1 MREEEFID
9 ILKRELMPALGCTEP
24 IAIAYASAKARAVLG
39 RLPDMV
45 SIKVSSNILKNAMG
59 VGIPGTHMVGLE
71 IAAALGVI
79 GGDSEAILEVLHKI
93 TKADIQNAKDYVKD
107 HVKVSLKDTEKKLY
121 IEVEARTS
129 DDSAQVIIEDS
140 HTNITRIQHG
150 AFTIFEKSHCRD
162 IGETGHGNSSISV
175 EEIYHFIENVNAEKL
190 GFLKETISLNW
201 DIAQE
206 GISGEY
212 GLSVGRS
219 IYESQISGGQE
230 YRPNTQEYA
239 AALTAAAADARMA
252 GCKLPVMT
260 VCGSG
265 NQGITATVPVIAV
278 ARKEKYSEE
287 LLYKA
292 VALSCLITTHVKK
305 YIGKL
310 SPLCGCGMGSSIGVC
325 CALIYMRGG
334 TLEQIKSGIKNMI
347 ADVSGIICDGA
358 KSGCAL
364 KIATVVS
371 SAFQCAVLALR
382 NSSAGEL
389 DGIVSDNVETTIRN
403 LGELGN
409 KGMCN
414 TDKVILNMMV
424 CK

>member
-1 MREEEFID
+1 
-9 ILKRELMPALGCTEP
+9 
-24 IAIAYASAKARAVLG
+24 
-39 RLPDMV
+39 
-45 SIKVSSNILKNAMG
+45 
-59 VGIPGTHMVGLE
+59 MVGLE

-121 IEVEARTS
+121 IEVEVRTS

-325 CALIYMRGG
+325 CALI
-334 TLEQIKSGIKNMI
+334 
-347 ADVSGIICDGA
+347 ICGVELLSRLKA
-358 KSGCAL
+358 VL
-364 KIATVVS
+364 KI
-371 SAFQCAVLALR
+371 
-382 NSSAGEL
+382 
-389 DGIVSDNVETTIRN
+389 
-403 LGELGN
+403 
-409 KGMCN
+409 
-414 TDKVILNMMV
+414 
-424 CK
+424 

>member
-1 MREEEFID
+1 MREERYIA
-9 ILKRELMPALGCTEP
+9 ILKREIMPALGCTEP
-24 IAIAYASAKARAVLG
+24 IAIAYASAKARTVLG
-39 RLPDMV
+39 KMPDMV

-59 VGIPGTHMVGLE
+59 VGIPGTQMVGLE
-71 IAAALGVI
+71 IAAALGII
-79 GGDSEAILEVLHKI
+79 GGDSDAILEVLHRI
-93 TKADIQNAKDYVKD
+93 TESDIQKAKEYVQE
-107 HVKVSLKDTEKKLY
+107 HVKVSLKDTDKKLY
-121 IEVEARTS
+121 IEVEVYTAE
-129 DDSAQVIIEDS
+129 DSAEVIIEDS

-150 AFTIFEKSHCRD
+150 AFTIYEKKHCLD
-162 IGETGHGNSSISV
+162 IGEKNTQKTSISIDG
-175 EEIYHFIENVNAEKL
+175 IYDFISHVDVKQL
-190 GFLKETISLNW
+190 DFLKDTITMNW
-201 DIAQE
+201 KIARE

-212 GLSVGRS
+212 GLGVGRS
-219 IYESQISGGQE
+219 ICESQKLDNRAEILST
-230 YRPNTQEYA
+230 REYA
-239 AALTAAAADARMA
+239 SAFTAAAADARMA

-265 NQGITATVPVIAV
+265 NQGITATVPIIAV
-278 ARKEKYSEE
+278 AKKGNYGEE

-292 VALSCLITTHVKK
+292 LALSCLVTVHVKE

-325 CALIYMRGG
+325 CALIYMQGG

-389 DGIVSDNVETTIRN
+389 DGIVSDNVETAIRN

-414 TDKVILNMMV
+414 TDRVILNMMV